1 MTTSLTTKPMMSS
14 RSASMLRSGALLLG
28 LGLGVGALGLGGCA
42 DEPKQVRPTPRPYN
56 RQSTEPVQTDTPTVE
71 NTEERGEEVRKVCS
85 RKASTSSDMSRCWMQ
100 EAERRGGK
108 KFEAEVRVMLYVSPE
123 GKATEVTVLNPNAEM
138 SSLEAC
144 IVDAVKGW
152 SYPSG
157 QTVAPAQCSFH
168 LRPIM

>member
-1 MTTSLTTKPMMSS
+1 MSTSLTTTKPMSS
-14 RSASMLRSGALLLG
+14 RSARLFLSGALLLG
-28 LGLGVGALGLGGCA
+28 LGVGVAGLGGCA

-56 RQSTEPVQTDTPTVE
+56 KPTEPTQTDTPTVE

-85 RKASTSSDMSRCWMQ
+85 RKAQTSSDMSRCWMQ

-108 KFEAEVRVMLYVSPE
+108 KFEAEVRLMLYVSPE
-123 GKATEVTVLNPNAEM
+123 GRAQEVNVLNPVAEM
-138 SSLEAC
+138 GQLEAC
-144 IVDAVKGW
+144 IVEAVKGW

-157 QTVAPAQCSFH
+157 QTVVPAQCSFH